1 MRGVRPEN
9 KYSASLRMI
18 EIVPHSDSF
27 RGSYHVSFAVD
38 TVAYSHIYNE
48 VFVEEWNQYV
58 EKMKAGSYF
67 IKSKWFPEEPE
78 PANGVSL
85 ETVKEAAKKLARKLE
100 SGVSLETLSS
110 EEIEMVEGAREA
122 SEFTEHRRGKQGRYF
137 QKLVDHFD
145 RERNLIIYHNSKFYT
160 YEIETKFAD
169 HISVYLIE
177 ESEITSILNHLYL
190 RIRKGNRVVW
200 RQRLFRDFET
210 DDED

>member
-1 MRGVRPEN
+1 
-9 KYSASLRMI
+9 MI
-18 EIVPHSDSF
+18 EMVPHNDSF

-38 TVAYSHIYNE
+38 MTAYSHIYNE
-48 VFVEEWNQYV
+48 VFVEEWNQFI

-67 IKSKWFPEEPE
+67 IKSKWFPEESE

-85 ETVKEAAKKLARKLE
+85 ETVKEAAAKLAHKLE
-100 SGVSLETLSS
+100 SGVSLETLSR
-110 EEIEMVEGAREA
+110 EEIEMVEGAKKV
-122 SEFTEHRRGKQGRYF
+122 SEFTKHRRGKQGQYF

-145 RERNLIIYHNSKFYT
+145 KVRNLIIYHNSKFYT

-177 ESEITSILNHLYL
+177 ENEITSILNHLYL
-190 RIRKGNRVVW
+190 RIRKGNRIDR

-210 DDED
+210 DDDD

>member
-1 MRGVRPEN
+1 
-9 KYSASLRMI
+9 MI
-18 EIVPHSDSF
+18 EIVPHSDSL

-38 TVAYSHIYNE
+38 TAAYSHIYNE
-48 VFVEEWNQYV
+48 VFIEEWNQFV

-67 IKSKWFPEEPE
+67 LKSKWFPDESES
-78 PANGVSL
+78 ANGVSL
-85 ETVKEAAKKLARKLE
+85 ETVKESAKKLARKLE
-100 SGVSLETLSS
+100 SGVSLETLSR
-110 EEIEMVEGAREA
+110 EEIEMVEGAREF
-122 SEFTEHRRGKQGRYF
+122 SEFNEHRRGKQGRYF

-190 RIRKGNRVVW
+190 RIRKGNRSDW

>member
-1 MRGVRPEN
+1 
-9 KYSASLRMI
+9 MI
-18 EIVPHSDSF
+18 EIIPHSDSF
-27 RGSYHVSFAVD
+27 RGSYHVPSVVD
-38 TVAYSHIYNE
+38 TDAYLYIYNE
-48 VFVEEWNQYV
+48 VFVENWNQYIK
-58 EKMKAGSYF
+58 KMKAGSYF
-67 IKSKWFPEEPE
+67 IKSKWFPEESE

-85 ETVKEAAKKLARKLE
+85 ET
-100 SGVSLETLSS
+100 LSR
-110 EEIEMVEGAREA
+110 EEIEMVEGARKA
-122 SEFTEHRRGKQGRYF
+122 SEFTEHRRGKKGRYF

-145 RERNLIIYHNSKFYT
+145 RERKLIICHNPKFYT

-169 HISVYLIE
+169 HISIYLIE

>member
-1 MRGVRPEN
+1 
-9 KYSASLRMI
+9 MI

-38 TVAYSHIYNE
+38 TVVYLHIYNK

-58 EKMKAGSYF
+58 EKMKAGAYF
-67 IKSKWFPEEPE
+67 LKSKWFPEESE

-100 SGVSLETLSS
+100 SGVPLETLSR
-110 EEIEMVEGAREA
+110 EEIELVEDAKEF
-122 SEFTEHRRGKQGRYF
+122 SEFTSYRRGQKGRYF
-137 QKLVDHFD
+137 EKLVNDFD
-145 RERNLIIYHNSKFYT
+145 KERNLIVCHNSKFYV

-177 ESEITSILNHLYL
+177 EDEITDILNYLYL
-190 RIRKGNRVVW
+190 GLKKRNRVVT
-200 RQRLFRDFET
+200 RKQLIGNFEIN
-210 DDED
+210 DED